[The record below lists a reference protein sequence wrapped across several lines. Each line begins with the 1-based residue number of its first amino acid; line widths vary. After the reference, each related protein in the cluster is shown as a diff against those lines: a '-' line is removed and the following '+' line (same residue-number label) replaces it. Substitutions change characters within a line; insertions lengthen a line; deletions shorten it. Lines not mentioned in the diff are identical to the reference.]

1 MTASAVVFLVAAATI
16 LAALAFEHFG
26 GYAPCPLC
34 LEERYAYYFAVPAS
48 ALAFLL
54 ARGQATGLARI
65 VLVLIALAFLANA
78 VAGIY
83 HAGIEWKWW
92 PGPGECSGAFE
103 LQWGE
108 GGIVGTP
115 VIRCD
120 EASGVCLASPLPAG
134 MPRSRRSS
142 PVLPPMGRRAGASS
156 QRLQASV
163 IGGRRRPAATA
174 AMAGSTHDEVRL
186 PRVFGA
192 PGPHGRIAT

>member
-1 MTASAVVFLVAAATI
+1 MTASAVVFLIAAATI

-54 ARGQATGLARI
+54 SRGRATGLARI
-65 VLVLIALAFLANA
+65 LLALIALAFLANA
-78 VAGIY
+78 AAGVY

-103 LQWGE
+103 LHWGE
-108 GGIVGTP
+108 GGIVDTP

-120 EASGVCLASPLPAG
+120 EASWRFLGLSFAGWNAAVSALLACVA
-134 MPRSRRSS
+134 
-142 PVLPPMGRRAGASS
+142 AYGAT
-156 QRLQASV
+156 
-163 IGGRRRPAATA
+163 RRR
-174 AMAGSTHDEVRL
+174 
-186 PRVFGA
+186 
-192 PGPHGRIAT
+192 

>member
-1 MTASAVVFLVAAATI
+1 MTASAVVFLIAAATI

-34 LEERYAYYFAVPAS
+34 LEERYAYYFSVPAS

-54 ARGQATGLARI
+54 ARGPATGLARI

-92 PGPGECSGAFE
+92 PGPGECSGGFE

-108 GGIVGTP
+108 GGIVDTP

-120 EASGVCLASPLPAG
+120 EASWRFLGLSFAGWNALISVILAALAAYG
-134 MPRSRRSS
+134 ASRR
-142 PVLPPMGRRAGASS
+142 R
-156 QRLQASV
+156 
-163 IGGRRRPAATA
+163 
-174 AMAGSTHDEVRL
+174 
-186 PRVFGA
+186 
-192 PGPHGRIAT
+192 